1 LSKAPSGQ
9 QVVLSESRLLPLL
22 ADVRTCLTDPRQ
34 ALQDPCV
41 LPASAVAPLV
51 AQWQA
56 QVAAGGKALVK
67 TTRGVLEEMSS
78 GSLYEHLDAPRWKT
92 AALVCE
98 VFRSPDISKNAGW
111 LATRQ
116 LQGRIAAAL
125 EGSGPLEFSIAWGQ
139 AKRDVGGLKALGP
152 LPDLAEFHALA
163 RLSMVA
169 DAIARHLDGR
179 QEVRLRILG
188 GAVRFSEA
196 FFTREDLAHAYDR
209 QRAHIAALL
218 VERPAITVEPFVPP
232 AANDDARDAD
242 GDGIEDHDIVAHFPT
257 IALNVDWGR
266 FFRPT
271 PPPDAAPHPRLP
283 ALPAA
288 VAHWL
293 AGHDDAQAARLLRA
307 AVTCTLNPRCRIA
320 WEEHFPGSEGEVL
333 DAAAEFVHGTAWQ
346 STRQYL
352 RVQARVR
359 ASETGSS
366 PGIRLTVHEKRSR
379 GDIPAVYTLGPQ
391 GGDQLPQHVVAR
403 LGPQGTLRFGPV
415 AEFLQSG
422 PLRPVL
428 IGMPA
433 AGAAPPPIDWLAG
446 SAQPLCLAAANA
458 APVEDLL
465 AKALRL

>member
-22 ADVRTCLTDPRQ
+22 ADARTCLLDPRQ

-51 AQWQA
+51 AHWQA

-67 TTRGVLEEMSS
+67 TTRSVLEEMSS
-78 GSLYEHLDAPRWKT
+78 GSLYEHLGDPRWKT

-125 EGSGPLEFSIAWGQ
+125 ERDEPLEFSIAWGQ

-163 RLSMVA
+163 RLSMVV

-179 QEVRLRILG
+179 QQARLRILG

-196 FFTREDLAHAYDR
+196 FFTREDLARAYDR
-209 QRAHIAALL
+209 QRARIAALL

-232 AANDDARDAD
+232 AAGDAGEAD
-242 GDGIEDHDIVAHFPT
+242 GDGIGDHDIVAHFPT

-266 FFRPT
+266 FFCPT
-271 PPPDAAPHPRLP
+271 PPDAAAHPRLP
-283 ALPAA
+283 AVPAA
-288 VAHWL
+288 MAHWL
-293 AGHDDAQAARLLRA
+293 AGHDEAQAARLLRA

-320 WEEHFPGSEGEVL
+320 WEEHFPGSEGDVL
-333 DAAAEFVHGTAWQ
+333 DAAAEFVHATAWQ

-359 ASETGSS
+359 ASETSDA

-422 PLRPVL
+422 PLRPVRV
-428 IGMPA
+428 GAPA
-433 AGAAPPPIDWLAG
+433 AGEAAPPIDWLAG
-446 SAQPLCLAAANA
+446 SSQPLCLAAANA